1 MGLDGSIASVDDS
14 LSYFSRSVLW
24 KIYMGVLPLPYAG
37 TSRETVVDGWA
48 EKLYERRAW
57 YAVHRQQ
64 LLECYPVF
72 TFVSNKD
79 GAKPEE
85 ETFSSFLPG
94 VMRSS
99 AMPSVL
105 EEGPEEVKDDIISM
119 DIRRTYVSADFDVP
133 HHILFMVLAMWRWT
147 NPVIGYQQGMHELAG
162 NLLLMLKRAS
172 ASIPLN
178 APVAIRE
185 CANSRY
191 LEADTYVLFEALM
204 SDVGMDELF
213 EASSVVG
220 RGPASAIGH
229 QLTTLESLC
238 HHTVF
243 ELMKDHSPQLYN
255 HFANTNMFDQLL
267 LFLPRWM
274 RNMFTRELSRPQVFT
289 VWDGLLAVHFNNVV
303 LSSVDVPVA
312 SRSLLQSLRMSLP
325 FAAQESTKNG
335 SYSSTAKYV
344 GDSKSSTAEAKSEEG
359 RQRIGAFF
367 RTLAGIAVELLL
379 YTEDELMEI
388 DEAFY
393 QLKRLTKTPLI
404 PGEADA
410 ARLLFKG
417 TKIARTRPQG
427 IVLKEA
433 STPGHADGDE
443 GPRRRQSRHTKEE
456 LLTQQTSAALVIR
469 AVTARMATL
478 LGPDVP
484 GEKALTLSPDNIRL
498 LKGGLVELDHLAAK
512 LGE

>member
-1 MGLDGSIASVDDS
+1 MGLDGSISAVADDS
-14 LSYFSRSVLW
+14 QAYFFRSVLW
-24 KIYMGVLPLPYAG
+24 KIYMGLLPLPFAG
-37 TSRETVVDGWA
+37 TSRETVVEGWA

-72 TFVSNKD
+72 TFVSSREV
-79 GAKPEE
+79 ARPEE
-85 ETFSSFLPG
+85 QTFSSFLPG
-94 VMRSS
+94 AMRSS
-99 AMPSVL
+99 AIPSVL

-162 NLLLMLKRAS
+162 NLLLMLNRAS
-172 ASIPLN
+172 ACIPEN

-185 CANSRY
+185 CASPRY

-204 SDVGMDELF
+204 TDVGMGELF
-213 EASSVVG
+213 EASSIVG
-220 RGPASAIGH
+220 RGPPSATQGH
-229 QLTTLESLC
+229 RLTTLESLC

-243 ELMKDHSPQLYN
+243 ELMKDYSPQLYN

-303 LSSVDVPVA
+303 LSNVDVSVS

-325 FAAQESTKNG
+325 FAAQESAKSGTL
-335 SYSSTAKYV
+335 SSTAKYV
-344 GDSKSSTAEAKSEEG
+344 GNSQPVESKSDEG

-379 YTEDELMEI
+379 YTEDELLEI

-393 QLKRLTKTPLI
+393 QLKRLTRTPLV

-410 ARLLFKG
+410 GRLLFKG

-427 IVLKEA
+427 ILLRDA
-433 STPGHADGDE
+433 NSPGLTEGDDA
-443 GPRRRQSRHTKEE
+443 PRRGRQSRHTKEE

-469 AVTARMATL
+469 AVTARMNSL
-478 LGPDVP
+478 LGPDGDKP
-484 GEKALTLSPDNIRL
+484 LSLTADNVRL
-498 LKGGLVELDHLAAK
+498 LRGGLVELEHLATK
-512 LGE
+512 LAE